1 MKRASKRYISWLY
14 DIPTAEQAYMAAVYI
29 ESMREDSNN
38 LTLNLHSGNK
48 NATLS
53 TIHKM
58 KGGCDQ
64 IGATYLSSLLRKCE
78 KNIKNSHSDFNE
90 ITNELIKFV
99 NESVKQVEDFK
110 DNNLINKEI

>member
-1 MKRASKRYISWLY
+1 
-14 DIPTAEQAYMAAVYI
+14 MAAVYI

-78 KNIKNSHSDFNE
+78 SSIKNSPSDFSE
-90 ITNELIKFV
+90 ITSELIKFV
-99 NESVKQVEDFK
+99 NESVRQVEYFK
-110 DNNLINKEI
+110 DNNLINKVI